1 MRVTAVRTA
10 LVTAPW
16 TGDPSWVGGAA
27 FERTAALVIVETDEG
42 LTGLGE
48 PIMGYF
54 HADVVPPLIDYY
66 AQILAHADNG
76 KWDGTLISNDGVHP
90 TGEKSNDYSEENLKK
105 SGYALRNYLS
115 FMKYREVYFKVLSAR

>member
-42 LTGLGE
+42 ITGLGE

-54 HADVVPPLIDYY
+54 HADVVPPLIDYSR
-66 AQILAHADNG
+66 ATARSICG
-76 KWDGTLISNDGVHP
+76 SIPPVP
-90 TGEKSNDYSEENLKK
+90 RRP
-105 SGYALRNYLS
+105 SGS
-115 FMKYREVYFKVLSAR
+115 CTSARSGGAGPGLG